1 MVRQKIDKEDKENI
15 VRKNLENIILYF
27 LKKQPMCGYDIIKTV
42 FQRFHVLIS
51 PGAVYPLLYYLKDK
65 GVLKAEIEEGEK
77 TKIYS
82 LTKNGEKIIENRH
95 IDIKKIF

>member
-1 MVRQKIDKEDKENI
+1 MMRQSIDKDKEEV

-27 LKKQPMCGYDIIKTV
+27 LKEQTMCGYDIIKTV
-42 FQRFHVLIS
+42 FQRFHVLMS
-51 PGAVYPLLYYLKDK
+51 PGAVYPLLYSLKER
-65 GVLKAEIEEGEK
+65 GILETEIKVGER

-82 LTKNGEKIIENRH
+82 VTKKGEKIIENRS

>member
-1 MVRQKIDKEDKENI
+1 MVRQKINKDKENI

-27 LKKQPMCGYDIIKTV
+27 LKEQTMCGYDIIKTV

-51 PGAVYPLLYYLKDK
+51 PGAVYPLLYSLEDK
-65 GVLKAEIEEGEK
+65 GILKVEIKEGEK

-82 LTKNGEKIIENRH
+82 VTKEGEKIIEN
-95 IDIKKIF
+95 ISLDIKKIF

>member
-15 VRKNLENIILYF
+15 VRKNLENIILYS

-51 PGAVYPLLYYLKDK
+51 PGSVYPLLYSLEDK
-65 GVLKAEIEEGEK
+65 GILKAEIEKEK

-82 LTKNGEKIIENRH
+82 LTRNGEKIIEHRSF
-95 IDIKKIF
+95 DIKKIF